1 MRSLE
6 ELQMNAYP
14 SLQTTLYDG
23 WVLRF
28 ADGYGNRANSVN
40 PIYKSLEGVQEKI
53 DKCEMVFRSKN
64 LKPTFKITPFIYP
77 ENLDELLE
85 NRGYIIMHPTSIQ
98 ISSLSNILE
107 PSISSIITTNELD
120 DQWFDNCCNFF
131 NTSMENRKIHK
142 KILNNLIPQKF
153 YTSLLVKD
161 EVVACGMGV
170 LENGY
175 VGIFDVV
182 VSEKHR
188 NNGYGAQL
196 LINILKVAKAH
207 GAKNAYL
214 QVMINNL
221 PAVHLYNKLGFR
233 EEYQYFYR
241 VLLDKNT

>member
-1 MRSLE
+1 MRLLE
-6 ELQMNAYP
+6 ELQMNAFP

-23 WVLRF
+23 WVIRF
-28 ADGYGNRANSVN
+28 AEGYSNRANSVN
-40 PIYKSLEGVQEKI
+40 PIYQSLESVQEKI

-64 LKPTFKITPFIYP
+64 LKPTFKITPCIYP

-85 NRGYIIMHPTSIQ
+85 SRGYEIVHPTSIQ
-98 ISSLSNILE
+98 TLSLSNIIE

-120 DQWFDNCCNFF
+120 NQWFDNCCNFL
-131 NTSMENRKIHK
+131 NISMKNRKIHK
-142 KILNNLIPQKF
+142 KILNNLISQKF

-170 LENGY
+170 IENGY

-196 LINILKVAKAH
+196 LINILKVAKSH

-241 VLLDKNT
+241 VHG